1 MASIDPSQQSLS
13 AILNKLGI
21 NSAEKSN
28 VPKSKPPKDQNM
40 QKHECF

>member
-21 NSAEKSN
+21 NSAEKS
-28 VPKSKPPKDQNM
+28 KKTDI
-40 QKHECF
+40 